1 MASAN
6 GNTISGGSTSAGT
19 AYSWRA
25 IIEATV
31 SSESS
36 TQIKYSVKL
45 KYYTLYAID
54 VYSNGKFTSGASGSW
69 SGSMKSTSNS
79 GKTVTVITKSV
90 TVSKGSSSKSQ
101 TFAGYIQNTGGFG
114 NGKSTATLK
123 VTVPAIDYSAPNA
136 PSGVSA
142 TRNSDSQ
149 AAVKWTNGSTS
160 TTKPRSSSKVERQ
173 TDAGSWSQIA
183 SVGSSTAN
191 YTDNSISANHRYA
204 YRVRAKGSGGYS
216 GYATS
221 GYIYTTPAAPSS
233 VSLTKLTDTQVQIE
247 IAGAAQW
254 ATSYDV
260 ERSVNSGEWESAS
273 SVTAWPYVDN
283 PGGGTVKYRV
293 RAVRGSL
300 ASAWTESTEIA
311 TITPPYAPSVVL
323 DPSASVIPTGSSLYV
338 RWTPNHPDG
347 SAQESAQLEISI
359 NGASQGKT
367 VVSGSATS
375 YDLSSYTSVVRTIS
389 VRVRTKGLDP
399 SYGEWS
405 QASVVQVAVPPSAY
419 FEVPGDDEAIISNLP
434 LTVKW
439 VAYDSTGIAYQ
450 QIRLFEDGRQVFTAE
465 PAIFDTQF
473 TFDDSTYRL
482 SNNLE
487 YRVELDVRGGSSLA
501 STAVCYF
508 KTEFAQPE
516 PPVVYTGVDYSD
528 MSVSIEVHTGPSQSE
543 ESDVVEVDG
552 REGTAM
558 SGFTV
563 YGQTRQNLWSNP
575 ATQTM
580 GGITLTNNAD
590 GTITISGAFDGTNVN
605 ISSDYIYAL
614 KPSTQYLLSIN
625 KAVLN
630 SGGGYF
636 VLQQFDAEGALIS
649 GGSKFIGY
657 GTVLSIAFTTDAAMD
672 KCRCVFYAN
681 ANGIITNGTY
691 RVMLNEGTE
700 AEPWCPPGLSV
711 IDDESITMVTAG
723 KNLGGTPPENVTWGT
738 SSSDCVEKL
747 NLLPN
752 GVYTCSMDF
761 ELWEKRDNFSGADT
775 CGIIFGVGSE
785 DYTVYSRNTQWGD
798 DADIGDE
805 KHVSATFTV
814 DDHNRGKFSVC
825 WFYGCGVSGNVEST
839 GSAYVKNFQIERGD
853 EETAYEDPSITETDI
868 NLNGNTI
875 CSLPDGTKDEI
886 KVDSSGSVTL
896 YKRTWYAEMPKV
908 MSQWT
913 DYNSYAKEGNLTKP
927 AKVTDIDASNM
938 MCNSAIVK
946 ADPVSSSDIAPCVGI
961 DMAMEDKLLFNY
973 GGVGTVLQAVLM
985 TAGINVVYPIQEI
998 EIDLGSVVLPV
1009 YPTVDA
1015 QVFLTTGTPLSVDY
1029 PEANEITV
1037 ERQLPDGSRWTVASG
1052 LSDGD
1057 ECIDPLPPLNT
1068 DYTYLVTAY
1077 TETGLAATLNSDAV
1091 IETTKAAYNFGKAAE
1106 ECFTTEFDFD
1116 FSDGYDHDG
1125 ELIHFA
1131 GNSLPIFYGTDS
1143 LENGGSQSFHVIGRE
1158 KSDAIRDIFKRYSVG
1173 WLRRTDGRRERAYMS
1188 ASFDGK
1194 TISPVVEVKV
1204 NTDEIVFGEAW

>member
-6 GNTISGGSTSAGT
+6 GNTISGGSASAGT
-19 AYSWRA
+19 AYRWYA
-25 IIEATV
+25 IVEATV
-31 SSESS
+31 SSESATS
-36 TQIKYSVKL
+36 ITYSVKL
-45 KYYTLYAID
+45 KYYTLYAIN

-191 YTDNSISANHRYA
+191 YTDNGISANHRYA
-204 YRVRAKGSGGYS
+204 YRVRAQGSGGYS

-247 IAGAAQW
+247 ISGAAQW

-260 ERSVNSGEWESAS
+260 ERSVNSGEWASAS
-273 SVTAWPYVDN
+273 SVTTWPYVDN

-300 ASAWTESTEIA
+300 ASAWTESVEIA
-311 TITPPYAPSVVL
+311 TITPPYAPSVVF
-323 DPSASVIPTGSSLYV
+323 DPSASVVPTGSSLYV

-359 NGASQGKT
+359 NGASQGET
-367 VVSGSATS
+367 VVNGSATS
-375 YDLSSYTSVVRTIS
+375 YDLSSYTSVARTIS

-434 LTVKW
+434 LTVEW
-439 VAYDSTGIAYQ
+439 VADDSTGIAYQ
-450 QIRLFEDGRQVFTAE
+450 QIRLFENDRQVFTAE
-465 PAIFDTQF
+465 PAIFDTQL
-473 TFDDSTYRL
+473 TLDESTYRL
-482 SNNLE
+482 SNHTP
-487 YRVELDVRGGSSLA
+487 YRVELDVRGGSSLT
-501 STAVCYF
+501 STAVRYF
-508 KTEFAQPE
+508 ETEFAQPE

-528 MSVSIEVHTGPSQSE
+528 MSVSLEVHTGPSQSE

-558 SGFTV
+558 SGFTL
-563 YGQTRQNLWSNP
+563 YGQTRQNLWMNSNGTSNGLTVT
-575 ATQTM
+575 ANED
-580 GGITLTNNAD
+580 GSVTLS
-590 GTITISGAFDGTNVN
+590 GTPTSSNQVN
-605 ISSDYIYAL
+605 IETYAL
-614 KPSTQYLLSIN
+614 KPGSTYTVS
-625 KAVLN
+625 KAVETT
-630 SGGGYF
+630 GVYF
-636 VLQQFDAEGALIS
+636 RIQSYDS
-649 GGSKFIGY
+649 GGSFLRNEVYASGW
-657 GTVLSIAFTTDAAMD
+657 GNVATFTLHDDAAY
-672 KCRCVFYAN
+672 VQF
-681 ANGIITNGTY
+681 GISAAVGQAASGTY
-691 RVMLNEGTE
+691 RVMLNEGSE
-700 AEPWCPPGLSV
+700 AQPWCPPGLSV

-723 KNLGGTPPENVTWGT
+723 KNLGGTPPESVSWAS
-738 SSSDCVEKL
+738 SSSDCIDKL

-761 ELWEKRDNFSGADT
+761 ELLNKLDNFGGTDV
-775 CGIIFGVGSE
+775 CGIVFGVESG
-785 DYTVYSRNTQWGD
+785 DYAVYNQNTQWGD

-814 DDHNRGKFSVC
+814 DDHNRGNFGVC
-825 WFYGCGVSGNVEST
+825 LFYGCGSSGKGEAT

-868 NLNGNTI
+868 DLKNNTI
-875 CSLPDGTKDEI
+875 CSLPDGTKDELH
-886 KVDSSGSVTL
+886 VDSSGSVTL

-913 DYNSYAKEGNLTKP
+913 DYNSYAKEGSLPKP

-946 ADPVSSSDIAPCVGI
+946 ADPVSSAEAGPCVGI

-973 GGVGTVLQAVLM
+973 GGDGPTLQAVLM
-985 TAGINVVYPIQEI
+985 TAGINIVYPIQEI

-1009 YPTVDA
+1009 YSTDDA

-1037 ERQLPDGSRWTVASG
+1037 ERRLPDGSRWTVASG

-1068 DYTYLVTAY
+1068 DYKYLVTAY
-1077 TETGLAATLNSDAV
+1077 TETGLAATLESDAV
-1091 IETTKAAYNFGKAAE
+1091 IETTQAAYNFGKAAE
-1106 ECFTTEFDFD
+1106 ECFTTEFDFEY
-1116 FSDGYDHDG
+1116 SDGYDHDG

-1131 GNSLPIFYGTDS
+1131 GNSLPVFYGTDS